1 MLIINY
7 PTEPVV
13 TALLITGVIV
23 KTVVSPTILEDS
35 LIVIDLKGPELKSGV
50 AKTLL
55 NLLSVKNPSEVVI
68 KYLKLNAGGYVDL
81 KLFTPVSLNDKTCPA
96 LHLVLVLPHHYER
109 ITVAYV
115 AVESSIPDTD
125 TSVILFPVVIKSV

>member
-50 AKTLL
+50 AKTLV
-55 NLLSVKNPSEVVI
+55 LLSVKNPSEVVI
-68 KYLKLNAGGYVDL
+68 KNLKLDAGGYVDL

-96 LHLVLVLPHHYER
+96 LHLVLALAHNYER